1 MNFTVHDFA
10 NKFNMI
16 KKKYIC
22 KNHNGLNISPK
33 ISWNWNP
40 ETQVVGFQPSDMQ
53 LTSPAPGFIKNTKS
67 YALILEDP
75 DAPSGNFIHWYI
87 PYISPEINQIDSL
100 NNNSKKNN
108 FTKGRIIQCKNSL
121 GEIGYHGPC
130 APSGV
135 HRYIFTLYALDGAF
149 NIPSFP
155 VNSCEESI
163 KSSKEFENKLKIKKI
178 NILEKKSLIYKY
190 GP

>member
-1 MNFTVHDFA
+1 MVSFNAFSLPELNFIVHDFS
-10 NKFNMI
+10 NNSNMI
-16 KKKYIC
+16 NKKYIC
-22 KNHNGLNISPK
+22 KNHNGSNISPK
-33 ISWNWNP
+33 ISWNN
-40 ETQVVGFQPSDMQ
+40 
-53 LTSPAPGFIKNTKS
+53 IKNTKS

-100 NNNSKKNN
+100 NNKSNKNN
-108 FTKGRIIQCKNSL
+108 FITGRIIQCKNSL